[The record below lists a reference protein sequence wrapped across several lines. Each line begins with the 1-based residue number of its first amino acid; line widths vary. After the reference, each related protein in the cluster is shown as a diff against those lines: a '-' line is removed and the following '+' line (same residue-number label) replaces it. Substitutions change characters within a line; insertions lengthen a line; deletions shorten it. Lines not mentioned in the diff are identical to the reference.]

1 MRTFRTR
8 WAALAVATTLV
19 AGIASTSAVDAAPVR
34 PQVVKRAY
42 SVSATI
48 SGGAGLTVVLMSST
62 GRTLASAA
70 ITTSPKA
77 LTLVTPS
84 IASLAGSSL
93 QLVNSRA
100 NDAQGKPLARSGDY
114 FGPVVLA
121 WASATRATSTTVY
134 TKLLASTST
143 SVPLGAITVSRL
155 SATSKQGYA
164 YTATNVLKGTKVDV
178 RVGQG
183 TKAVAGK
190 PKGVGNYGKANTGAG
205 VRSLLTGQMWHI
217 NATDADATTG
227 GDLDDDGIPNAFD
240 VNDDGDTK
248 TDASD
253 SSTPS
258 PTVAVE
264 NPTTGIVC
272 PPVNFRIFTN
282 LKATQPKFA
291 GSINYYGTGGFK
303 ATRDNIAS
311 TIDRT
316 MSMVFSP
323 IQNVCGQAVTKTELR
338 GVGVPYAPTSYVVLP
353 NTCNTGDYQ
362 WQIGQGTMCG
372 GNPGSYAFG
381 PSYTFTATDLPSGQD
396 TFSMRVTT
404 AGGVYEFTASPG
416 FVFVTHPMLV
426 GYAVSGD
433 DPVTGQPLLPTLGDY
448 HVVDYSATESSPDG
462 TRLITEPALSVSQ
475 QQNLWLKIYRPQRL
489 AFEGETSASGFVDLG
504 GYKYTPDIPNGV
516 APGSQGPGKCD
527 ALTTTDSAFSDTA
540 SVVAPATPPT
550 LTLKWDME
558 QCFGVAPRFAAW
570 AAGSTDFDIQVEPT
584 GPGGNA
590 AQKVRVTYT

>member
-1 MRTFRTR
+1 MRKFRTR
-8 WAALAVATTLV
+8 WAALAIATSLF
-19 AGIASTSAVDAAPVR
+19 AGIASTASVDAAPVR
-34 PQVVKRAY
+34 PQVVKRSY

-48 SGGAGLTVVLMSST
+48 TGGTGLTVLLMSST

-77 LTLVTPS
+77 LVLKTPS
-84 IASLAGSSL
+84 IASLAGTSL

-100 NDAQGKPLARSGDY
+100 NSASGKPLARSGDY

-121 WASATRATSTTVY
+121 WAGATRATSTTVY
-134 TKLLASTST
+134 TKLRASTT
-143 SVPLGAITVSRL
+143 ASVPLGAITVSRL
-155 SATSKQGYA
+155 SASSKQGYGFA
-164 YTATNVLKGTKVDV
+164 ATNVLKTTKVDI

-183 TKAVAGK
+183 TKATAGR
-190 PKGVGNYGKANTGAG
+190 PKGVGNYGKASTGAG
-205 VRSLLTGQMWHI
+205 VRSLLTGQMWRI
-217 NATDADATTG
+217 AATDADSTTG

-253 SSTPS
+253 SSTPA

-264 NPTTGIVC
+264 NPTTGVVC
-272 PPVNFRIFTN
+272 PSVNFRIFTN
-282 LKATQPKFA
+282 YKATQPKFA
-291 GSINYYGTGGFK
+291 GTINYYGTGDFK
-303 ATRDNIAS
+303 ATTTNIAS
-311 TIDRT
+311 TIDRS

-323 IQNVCGQAVTKTELR
+323 IQSVCGLPVTKTELK
-338 GVGVPYAPTSYVVLP
+338 GVGVPYAPTAYVELP

-372 GNPGSYAFG
+372 TGPGSYAFG

-404 AGGVYEFTASPG
+404 AGGTFEFTASPG

-433 DPVTGQPLLPTLGDY
+433 DANGLPLLPTAGDY
-448 HVVDYSATESSPDG
+448 QVVDYSATETSPDG
-462 TRLITEPALSVSQ
+462 TRLLTEPAISVSQ

-558 QCFGVAPRFAAW
+558 KCFGVAPRFAAW